1 MEFFGFLNIDKPAG
15 ITSHDV
21 VVQTRRLLKIK
32 KVGHSGTLDPLA
44 TGVLI
49 LCLGRGTRLVQFLD
63 ESEKVYQTSIRL
75 GIETDTGDLE
85 GKVIQQTDPSAIT
98 QAEIET
104 ALGKFIGEI
113 EQIPPMYSAIKKN
126 GKKLYELARAGET
139 IQRQPR
145 KVHIDQI
152 HIIAFK
158 KPLLTLSITCSRGT
172 YIRSLAHDL
181 GRRLGCGA
189 CLKELRR
196 TRSGP
201 FDINAAWTPEEIKDL
216 QQRNQL
222 PVIGPEIA
230 LSHLEALM
238 VNEEASRKVCF
249 GIAIKEEEICE
260 GLPELTDEKQP
271 VRICNQEGRL
281 LAIGE
286 VVKKTTHHPQLSLT
300 REFHP
305 RVVLC

>member
-21 VVQTRRLLKIK
+21 VAQIRRLLKIK

-63 ESEKVYQTSIRL
+63 ESEKVYQASIQL
-75 GIETDTGDLE
+75 GIETDTGDQE
-85 GKVIQQTDPSAIT
+85 GKIVQQINPSAIT
-98 QAEIET
+98 QDKVET

-113 EQIPPMYSAIKKN
+113 EQIPPMFSAIKKN

-145 KVHIDQI
+145 KVYIYQI
-152 HIIAFK
+152 QTIVYK
-158 KPLLTLSITCSRGT
+158 NPLLTLSITCSRGT

-181 GRRLGCGA
+181 GRQLGCGA

-196 TRSGP
+196 IRSGP
-201 FDINAAWTPEEIKDL
+201 FDINTAWTPEKIEEL
-216 QQRNQL
+216 QQKNQL
-222 PVIGPEIA
+222 PIIGPEIA
-230 LSHLEALM
+230 LSHLEALR
-238 VNEEASRKVCF
+238 VNEEAARKICF
-249 GIAIKEEEICE
+249 GIAIKEDELCE
-260 GLPELTDEKQP
+260 GLPELTNEKQP
-271 VRICNQEGRL
+271 VRICNREGRL

-286 VVKKTTHHPQLSLT
+286 VVTKTTHHPPLSLS

>member
-1 MEFFGFLNIDKPAG
+1 MEIFGFLNIDKPAG

-21 VVQTRRLLKIK
+21 VVQIRRMLKIK

-49 LCLGRGTRLVQFLD
+49 LCLGRGTRLVQFLN
-63 ESEKVYQTSIRL
+63 ESEKVYQASIQL

-85 GKVIQQTDPSAIT
+85 GKVIQQIDPSAIT

-145 KVHIDQI
+145 KVHIGQI
-152 HIIAFK
+152 NIIAFK
-158 KPLLTLSITCSRGT
+158 NPFLNLSITCSRGT

-181 GRRLGCGA
+181 GRRLGSGA

-201 FDINAAWTPEEIKDL
+201 FDINTAWTPKEIEDL
-216 QQRNQL
+216 QKRNQL
-222 PVIGPEIA
+222 PLIGPDIA
-230 LSHLEALM
+230 LSHLGVLK
-238 VNEEASRKVCF
+238 VNEEASRKIRF
-249 GIAIKEEEICE
+249 GITIKEDEVCE
-260 GLPELTDEKQP
+260 GLSALTDEKQL
-271 VRICNQEGRL
+271 VRICNLEGKL

-286 VVKKTTHHPQLSLT
+286 VVKKTACQPQLSLT